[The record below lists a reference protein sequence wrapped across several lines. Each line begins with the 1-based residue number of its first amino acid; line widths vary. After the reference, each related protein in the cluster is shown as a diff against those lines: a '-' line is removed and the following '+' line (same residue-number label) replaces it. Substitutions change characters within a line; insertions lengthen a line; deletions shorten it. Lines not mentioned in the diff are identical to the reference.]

1 MRTSRPPSGRE
12 SEGIGL
18 DLGVLAVIGSERP
31 ASLPG
36 VWPHSWQVVASKRV
50 TVRGVPSGIRL
61 RLVRATYPSAS

>member
-18 DLGVLAVIGSERP
+18 DLGVLAVIGSQRP
-31 ASLPG
+31 ASLPAR
-36 VWPHSWQVVASKRV
+36 PHPWQVVASKRV